1 MLPGLLLSKKL
12 SKNIREFSFFYPG
25 NINQKTGGYIYEKNI
40 LQYSRK
46 NNIPIKFIELSKN
59 YPNPKKNDLINLSK
73 IINKKKLSNILI
85 FDGLVLEGLHN
96 SIEIFKKFKTIALI
110 HHPLY
115 LEFKGK
121 KSSIFFDRAKRIY
134 KHINYFI
141 VTSKQTKKLLVEKF
155 KIKTSN
161 IMVVEPGIEKLK
173 KYKKIKSNKI
183 KLLTCGSIIERK
195 NYAYLIKEI
204 QNIDQ
209 IELHIIGDTS
219 RETSYSKKIM
229 KMLEVNNLTKKI
241 ILHGKVSQSKLE
253 KLYSNADFY
262 ISTSK
267 YEGFGMSLAN
277 AFVSSLPIIS
287 FKTPTIQNTIGK
299 SGVLFFNNFSK
310 NTLKQIIMNNC
321 FDKKKYQLL
330 KGKINKNNKYLTN
343 KESAKLFIKAL
354 HHA

>member
-1 MLPGLLLSKKL
+1 
-12 SKNIREFSFFYPG
+12 
-25 NINQKTGGYIYEKNI
+25 
-40 LQYSRK
+40 
-46 NNIPIKFIELSKN
+46 
-59 YPNPKKNDLINLSK
+59 
-73 IINKKKLSNILI
+73 
-85 FDGLVLEGLHN
+85 
-96 SIEIFKKFKTIALI
+96 
-110 HHPLY
+110 
-115 LEFKGK
+115 
-121 KSSIFFDRAKRIY
+121 
-134 KHINYFI
+134 
-141 VTSKQTKKLLVEKF
+141 
-155 KIKTSN
+155 
-161 IMVVEPGIEKLK
+161 MVVEPGIEKLK

-229 KMLEVNNLTKKI
+229 KMLEINNLTKKI

-253 KLYSNADFY
+253 KLFSNADFY

-299 SGVLFFNNFSK
+299 SGVLFFNNFNK
-310 NTLKQIIMNNC
+310 NTLKQIIIKNC

>member
-1 MLPGLLLSKKL
+1 MPGLLLSKKL
-12 SKNIREFSFFYPG
+12 SKNLREFSFFYPG

-40 LQYSRK
+40 LQYSKK

-59 YPNPKKNDLINLSK
+59 YPNPKKIDLINLSK
-73 IINKKKLSNILI
+73 IINKNKLSNILI

-96 SIEIFKKFKTIALI
+96 SIEVFKNFKTIALI

-121 KSSIFFDRAKRIY
+121 KSSIFFDRAKKIY

-229 KMLEVNNLTKKI
+229 KMLEINNLTKKI

-277 AFVSSLPIIS
+277 ALIIKKPIIT
-287 FKTPTIQNTIGK
+287 FFTNTI
-299 SGVLFFNNFSK
+299 L
-310 NTLKQIIMNNC
+310 NTLGKKGVIYFKKFEVNDLRNIIIKNILN
-321 FDKKKYQLL
+321 KKNFKKLNIDIHKNKRYLL
-330 KGKINKNNKYLTN
+330 TPL
-343 KESAKLFIKAL
+343 ESAKKFVNLI
-354 HHA
+354 